1 MNRPTNPFARKLLV
15 AITASALG
23 ALVSEAQ
30 IYTLSDANA
39 IAHVDVTQN
48 AGGGMTDWSV
58 SGVNQLSKQWFWYR
72 TSSGALQQS
81 IDTISAPNAT
91 QGSAQDLT
99 VIYGN
104 GTFDLRIDYF
114 LSGAT
119 GGNADISET
128 ISIKN
133 KTLSPL
139 TFTFFQ
145 FSDFDLAGNPGGDS
159 ITIHQNGS
167 GKFDQATQNK
177 LLTQISETIIT
188 PPADRTE
195 ANYAPNTLASLNTT
209 PGYNLNNVTFAG
221 PGDVT
226 WAYQWDFTIAAG
238 AEQDILKDKILS
250 VNPVPEPSALV
261 LGALGVAALVL
272 RRRAKL

>member
-1 MNRPTNPFARKLLV
+1 MNRLTNPFAEKLLIAV
-15 AITASALG
+15 AASALV
-23 ALVSEAQ
+23 ASVSQAQ
-30 IYTLSDANA
+30 VYTLSDLNSV
-39 IAHVDVTQN
+39 AHVDVTQN

-72 TSSGALQQS
+72 TSAGGLQQS
-81 IDTISAPNAT
+81 IDSISAPNAT

-104 GTFDLRIDYF
+104 ATFDLKIAYF

-119 GGNADISET
+119 AGNADISES
-128 ISIKN
+128 ISISN
-133 KTLSPL
+133 KTATPL

-145 FSDFDLAGNPGGDS
+145 YSDFDLAQNPSGDS
-159 ITIHQNGS
+159 VTIHSNGS
-167 GKFDQATQNK
+167 GQYDKATQNK

-195 ANYAPNTLASLNTT
+195 ANYAPNTFNSLIIT
-209 PGYNLNNVTFAG
+209 PGYNLNNVTSAG

-226 WAYQWDFTIAAG
+226 WAYQWNFLIG
-238 AEQDILKDKILS
+238 GGMEQDILKDKILAID
-250 VNPVPEPSALV
+250 PVPEPSTLV
-261 LGALGVAALVL
+261 LGALGLAALAL
-272 RRRAKL
+272 RRRAQA